1 MTYVLVGGIAL
12 LLAIAAWQQMIRMP
26 KRSQLRLARYGTGTV
41 LALLTVLLAF
51 VRRIDLAFFTGAAA
65 FAVFARGRI
74 GPFSFESNEPE
85 PNQITT
91 VRSRFFSMALD
102 HDSGEVA
109 GKVTAGRFKGRDLL
123 DLDELESRA
132 LIAEVSGDA
141 DSVSLLESWLDANR
155 AGWREYFAE
164 QDAGQQ
170 AGQATSGSADPLD
183 EAYAVLGLERPAD
196 AEAVRAAHRKL
207 MQSMH
212 PDRGG
217 SSYLAARINEARD
230 RILAY
235 LGEA

>member
-12 LLAIAAWQQMIRMP
+12 LLALAAWQQVTRMP
-26 KRSQLRLARYGTGTV
+26 KRAQLRLARYGTGTV
-41 LALLTVLLAF
+41 LALLTLLLAL

-74 GPFSFESNEPE
+74 GPFSFETTDPE

-91 VRSRFFSMALD
+91 VRSRFFAMALD

-123 DLDELESRA
+123 DLDEVESRA
-132 LIAEVSGDA
+132 LIAEVAGDA

-155 AGWREYFAE
+155 SGWREYFAE

-170 AGQATSGSADPLD
+170 AGPAAEGADPLD
-183 EAYAVLGLERPAD
+183 EAYAVLGLERNAD

-230 RILAY
+230 RILAH